1 MCVQVSKYLVVDAK
15 WQDPIGS
22 INIRSIKEDSIQII
36 KLGEWD
42 PIYSSMTAALSD
54 LEQQVH
60 ENWMR

>member
-1 MCVQVSKYLVVDAK
+1 MARS
-15 WQDPIGS
+15 IGG
-22 INIRSIKEDSIQII
+22 INIRSIKEDSIHII
-36 KLGEWD
+36 KVGEWD